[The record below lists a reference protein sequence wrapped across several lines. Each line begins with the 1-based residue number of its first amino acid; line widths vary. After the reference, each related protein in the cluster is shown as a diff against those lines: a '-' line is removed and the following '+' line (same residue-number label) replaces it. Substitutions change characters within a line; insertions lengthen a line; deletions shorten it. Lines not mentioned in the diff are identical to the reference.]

1 MQKKT
6 YKSRV
11 SILLVMLIVV
21 ICMIPII
28 FVPKE
33 DYLVFLAVMS
43 PIVCAVI
50 LPLFSIKYVIDGNTL
65 RICSMWIFHNDID
78 IRTIKMIE
86 PSRSILSAPA
96 ASLNRLKISYG
107 KYDEVLVSPRYQDD
121 FIKTINEIISQN
133 AKTE

>member
-11 SILLVMLIVV
+11 SILSVMLMVV

-50 LPLFSIKYVIDGNTL
+50 LSLFSIKYVIDGNTL
-65 RICSMWIFHNDID
+65 SIYSMWIFYNNID
-78 IRTIKMIE
+78 IRTIKKIE

>member
-11 SILLVMLIVV
+11 SILSVMLMVV
-21 ICMIPII
+21 TCMIPII

-50 LPLFSIKYVIDGNTL
+50 LSLFSIKYVIDGNTL
-65 RICSMWIFHNDID
+65 SIYSMWIFHNDID
-78 IRTIKMIE
+78 IRTIKKIE
-86 PSRSILSAPA
+86 PSRSMLSAPA